1 MLLKLNKK
9 LFQNKRGFTLIE
21 LMVVVAILALVA
33 IGLFQAFTAA
43 FQSMNDSRD
52 RTVATNYAQ
61 QILED
66 YKNMHFERIQPFSG
80 PIADSKFHQSISVSQ
95 IEDNLKRVI
104 AEISWDD
111 RNNNEK
117 NISAVT

>member
-1 MLLKLNKK
+1 MLLKLNNQLSRNQK
-9 LFQNKRGFTLIE
+9 GFSLIE
-21 LMVVVAILALVA
+21 LMVAVAILALVA

-66 YKNMHFERIQPFSG
+66 YKNMHFERIQPFLV
-80 PIADSKFHQSISVSQ
+80 Q
-95 IEDNLKRVI
+95 
-104 AEISWDD
+104 
-111 RNNNEK
+111 
-117 NISAVT
+117 